1 MMSWLDAL
9 KFDERGLLPAIAQ
22 DAATG
27 EVLMLAYCNRE
38 AVRLTQETGFAHY
51 FSRSRR
57 KMWKKGESSGH
68 LQTVRK
74 IAYDCDADT
83 LLFQVDQAVA
93 ACHTGRRSCFFNQV
107 DGDTARPVGETL
119 FDPQAVYAG
128 SPTTANILPALARV
142 VSERRGADPATSYVA
157 QLLAGGAARISAKL
171 VEEAAELAHAV
182 AAEEEGAVVH
192 EAADLLFHM
201 VVALASR
208 DVAPEAV
215 LAELVR
221 RFGTSGHA
229 ERATRRR

>member
-1 MMSWLDAL
+1 MSWIDDL
-9 KFDERGLLPAIAQ
+9 KYDDRGLLPAIAQ

-38 AVRLTQETGFAHY
+38 AVRLTQESGFAHY

-57 KMWKKGESSGH
+57 QMWKKGESSGH
-68 LQTVRK
+68 LQTIRK

-107 DGDTARPVGETL
+107 DGDTAHEVGDPL
-119 FDPQAVYAG
+119 FDPETVYAG
-128 SPTTANILPALARV
+128 APTSANILPALAQV
-142 VSERRGADPATSYVA
+142 AGQRRGGDPATSYVA
-157 QLLAGGAARISAKL
+157 HLLAGGAERIGAKL
-171 VEEAAELAHAV
+171 TEEAAELAAAV
-182 AAEEEGAVVH
+182 AGEEAAAVIH

-201 VVALASR
+201 VVALTSR
-208 DVAPEAV
+208 DVAPETV

-229 ERATRRR
+229 ERAGRSQ

>member
-1 MMSWLDAL
+1 MSWIDDL
-9 KFDERGLLPAIAQ
+9 KYDDRGLLPAIAQ

-38 AVRLTQETGFAHY
+38 AVRLTQESGFAHY
-51 FSRSRR
+51 FSRSRQQ
-57 KMWKKGESSGH
+57 MWKKGESSGH

-107 DGDTARPVGETL
+107 DGDTAHEVGEAL
-119 FDPQAVYAG
+119 FDPEAVYAG
-128 SPTTANILPALARV
+128 APTTANILPALAQV
-142 VSERRGADPATSYVA
+142 AGQRRGGDPETSYVA
-157 QLLAGGAARISAKL
+157 ELLAGGAEHIGAKL
-171 VEEAAELAHAV
+171 TEEAGELAAAV
-182 AAEEEGAVVH
+182 AGEDDAAVVH

-215 LAELVR
+215 LEELVR

-229 ERATRRR
+229 ERAARPQ

>member
-1 MMSWLDAL
+1 MSWIDAL
-9 KFDERGLLPAIAQ
+9 KFDDRGLLPAIAQ

-27 EVLMLAYCNRE
+27 EVLMLAYCNHE
-38 AVRLTQETGFAHY
+38 AVRLTQESGFAHY
-51 FSRSRR
+51 FSRSRQQ
-57 KMWKKGESSGH
+57 MWKKGESSGH

-93 ACHTGRRSCFFNQV
+93 ACHTGRRSCFFHQV
-107 DGDTARPVGETL
+107 DGEEAHEVGETL
-119 FDPQAVYAG
+119 FDPEAVYAG
-128 SPTTANILPALARV
+128 APTTANILPALAQV
-142 VSERRGADPATSYVA
+142 VGERRGADPATSYVA
-157 QLLAGGAARISAKL
+157 ELLAGGPERIGAKL
-171 VEEAAELAHAV
+171 SEEAAELAGAV
-182 AAEEEGAVVH
+182 AGENDEAVVH

-215 LAELVR
+215 LEELVR

-229 ERATRRR
+229 ERAARPR

>member
-1 MMSWLDAL
+1 MSWIDTL
-9 KFDERGLLPAIAQ
+9 KFDDRGLLPAIAQ

-38 AVRLTQETGFAHY
+38 AVRLTQESGFAHY
-51 FSRSRR
+51 FSRSRQQ
-57 KMWKKGESSGH
+57 MWKKGESSGH

-107 DGDTARPVGETL
+107 EGDTAREVGEPL
-119 FDPQAVYAG
+119 FDPEAVYAG
-128 SPTTANILPALARV
+128 TPTTANILPALARV
-142 VSERRGADPATSYVA
+142 VAQRRGGDPETSYVA
-157 QLLAGGAARISAKL
+157 HLLAGKMERIGNKL
-171 VEEAAELAHAV
+171 LEEAAELAHAL
-182 AAEEEGAVVH
+182 AAEDEGAVVH
-192 EAADLLFHM
+192 EAADLLFHT

-208 DVAPEAV
+208 EVAPEAV
-215 LAELVR
+215 LKELVR

-229 ERATRRR
+229 EHAARPR

>member
-1 MMSWLDAL
+1 MSWIDEL
-9 KFDERGLLPAIAQ
+9 KFDDRGLLPAIAQ

-38 AVRLTQETGFAHY
+38 AVRLTQESGFAHY
-51 FSRSRR
+51 FSRSRQQ
-57 KMWKKGESSGH
+57 MWKKGESSGH

-107 DGDTARPVGETL
+107 DGDTAHQVGEPL
-119 FDPQAVYAG
+119 FDPEAVYAG
-128 SPTTANILPALARV
+128 APTTANILPALAQV
-142 VSERRGADPATSYVA
+142 VGQRRGGDPETSYVA
-157 QLLAGGAARISAKL
+157 HLLAGGAKHIGAKL
-171 VEEAAELAHAV
+171 TEEAAELT
-182 AAEEEGAVVH
+182 AAIAGEDDQAVVH

-208 DVAPEAV
+208 GIAPETV
-215 LAELVR
+215 LEELVR

-229 ERATRRR
+229 ERAARPQ

>member
-1 MMSWLDAL
+1 MSWIDTL
-9 KFDERGLLPAIAQ
+9 KFDDRGLLPAIAQ

-38 AVRLTQETGFAHY
+38 AVRLTQESGFAHY
-51 FSRSRR
+51 FSRSRQQ
-57 KMWKKGESSGH
+57 MWKKGESSGH

-93 ACHTGRRSCFFNQV
+93 ACHTGRRSCFFHQV
-107 DGDTARPVGETL
+107 DGEEAHEVGEAL
-119 FDPQAVYAG
+119 FDPEAVYAG
-128 SPTTANILPALARV
+128 APTTANILPALAQV
-142 VSERRGADPATSYVA
+142 AAERRGADPATSYVA
-157 QLLAGGAARISAKL
+157 ELLAGGPERIGAKL
-171 VEEAAELAHAV
+171 SEEAAELTGAV
-182 AAEEEGAVVH
+182 AGEDDEAVVH

-201 VVALASR
+201 VVALTSR

-215 LAELVR
+215 LEELVR

-229 ERATRRR
+229 ERAARPR